1 VSAGAVRQALGSA
14 DGGRTLDQRV
24 AVRFPQAAAANAR
37 LIASLP
43 PSSRVRQAQVKR
55 WAESS
60 LAAYNRRDL
69 AAALAGATP
78 DFEYR
83 PNPDWVEAGLV
94 EASYRGLEG
103 YRRFV
108 ETVDEVWGG
117 QNFLT
122 PLELFDLGDRL
133 LVLASG
139 RMQAQ
144 ASGVWLTEEFAM
156 IVTLEDGRATSA
168 QEYYDHARAKTV
180 AGVAG

>member
-1 VSAGAVRQALGSA
+1 MSATAVRQTLGLA

-43 PSSRVRQAQVKR
+43 PSSRVRQAAVKR
-55 WAESS
+55 WAEIA
-60 LAAYNRRDL
+60 LAAFNRRDL
-69 AAALAGATP
+69 AGALAGAAA

-83 PNPDWVEAGLV
+83 PNRDWVDAGLV
-94 EASYRGLEG
+94 EESYRGLEG
-103 YRRFV
+103 YRRYV
-108 ETVDEVWGG
+108 ATVDEVWGG

-133 LVLASG
+133 LVIASG
-139 RMQAQ
+139 RMRAQ

-156 IVTLEDGRATSA
+156 LVTLEDGRATSA
-168 QEYYDHARAKTV
+168 QEYYDHAKARAV
-180 AGVAG
+180 AGLP